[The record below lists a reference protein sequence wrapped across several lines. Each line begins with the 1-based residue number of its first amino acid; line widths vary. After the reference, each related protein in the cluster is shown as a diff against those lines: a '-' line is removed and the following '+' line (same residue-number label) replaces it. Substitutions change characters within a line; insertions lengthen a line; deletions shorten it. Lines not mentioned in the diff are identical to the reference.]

1 MFPTPKTISG
11 LLKAAGTFDGGEK
24 IAKDRA
30 EKSRLITGSWTK
42 K

>member
-24 IAKDRA
+24 IAKYPSPDF
-30 EKSRLITGSWTK
+30 TK
-42 K
+42 ME